1 MGNVVNTRSGVGGE
15 NVVDFIE
22 LRVVKG
28 VATGNGTRTKYMG
41 REHQELALLV
51 GHCGTKRCTV
61 RGTTHVA
68 VRLEKSSCQEVM

>member
-28 VATGNGTRTKYMG
+28 VATGNGTRTKYVHG
-41 REHQELALLV
+41 ARASRTGFV
-51 GHCGTKRCTV
+51 GWS
-61 RGTTHVA
+61 
-68 VRLEKSSCQEVM
+68 LWD